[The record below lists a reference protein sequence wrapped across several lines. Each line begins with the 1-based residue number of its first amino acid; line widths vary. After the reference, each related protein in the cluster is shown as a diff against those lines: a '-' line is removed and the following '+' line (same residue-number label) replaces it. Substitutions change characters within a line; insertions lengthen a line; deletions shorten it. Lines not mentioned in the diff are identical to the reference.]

1 MTKIFNSPLEVS
13 IRLMLLLSLS
23 SEAMTIDR
31 IAAFDFMALFSK
43 QVGLSEKNIQG
54 DNEFCFS
61 EYASRRP
68 IIIQAIKDLVLYRLV
83 DVEVSNNGYSYQA
96 TPKGR
101 QRVAL
106 LKSEYAVSYQEQ
118 IVNVSNVFQGK
129 TDLAVNKFVNEKAIK
144 EMRS

>member
-1 MTKIFNSPLEVS
+1 MTKVFNSPLEVS

-23 SEAMTIDR
+23 SEPMTIDR

-68 IIIQAIKDLVLYRLV
+68 IIVQAIKDLVLYGLIDVKV
-83 DVEVSNNGYSYQA
+83 DNNGYSYQA
-96 TPKGR
+96 TPEGR
-101 QRVAL
+101 QRVAF

-118 IVNVSNVFQGK
+118 IVCISNAFQGK